1 MEGASRARV
10 SSRGVSPLPSPP
22 TALSYRCSRKGT
34 TTVTT
39 EGGQRRAET
48 EHSRE
53 HGDGRGPGR
62 HAAVLARQALAQ
74 LVDGALGHAV
84 ADHPWERGR
93 RRVRDHWPPLVCAKA
108 TTSGSRGG
116 QEEEQDGHLWG
127 ERGRN
132 VTFQVPLLS
141 AWHLTLITKAT
152 RLTLLLLL
160 RKLRLG
166 HGGHR
171 AQVHTHTCAEA
182 KRRKAGRGP
191 LTAACEQGRAAVTS
205 AGFRVRPRGFNSQ
218 LFRLPP
224 KKSWA
229 RSQNLSHPVTPSA
242 KWG

>member
-1 MEGASRARV
+1 MSG
-10 SSRGVSPLPSPP
+10 
-22 TALSYRCSRKGT
+22 
-34 TTVTT
+34 
-39 EGGQRRAET
+39 
-48 EHSRE
+48 
-53 HGDGRGPGR
+53 
-62 HAAVLARQALAQ
+62 
-74 LVDGALGHAV
+74 DGALTGARRRPRTGP
-84 ADHPWERGR
+84 ACRCSCPPGSGTAGGR
-93 RRVRDHWPPLVCAKA
+93 RPWPCRSRSSLGKGEKTGQGPLAATGVRKA

-116 QEEEQDGHLWG
+116 QEEEKDGYLWG

-141 AWHLTLITKAT
+141 AWHLTLIAKAT
-152 RLTLLLLL
+152 RLTLLLRL